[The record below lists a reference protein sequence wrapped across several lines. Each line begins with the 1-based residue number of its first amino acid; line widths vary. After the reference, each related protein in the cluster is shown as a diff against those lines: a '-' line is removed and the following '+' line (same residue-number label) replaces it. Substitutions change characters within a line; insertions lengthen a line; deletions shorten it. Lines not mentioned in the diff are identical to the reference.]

1 MVVDALGA
9 PLAAELSA
17 GESWASLPEL
27 IYTTLLPA

>member
-17 GESWASLPEL
+17 GESWASLPEN
-27 IYTTLLPA
+27 I